1 MKTLEYE
8 HPFLWHRRAAP
19 SWGSLTG
26 IWSTIHEIP
35 QSNAL
40 PRFTPLVQHH
50 SSSSDHS
57 TPRTRAGGGGLDL
70 ELETSEPAAQ
80 TALDIALGRGHGAFA
95 TALRAA
101 IAAAASSGTSG
112 GGGGGGGA
120 SSSAAGSAA
129 VPPSASLAALSSGS
143 AAMKTPVDAA
153 GKLCSIC
160 YCDDHDAGSK
170 GVGCD
175 EDHFICEECF
185 VGYVTSESDTVSSGT
200 LCWFPLKLMS
210 SSCLRV
216 GGCGLACQRVFYS
229 ACSPLLPATARNNN
243 TQQHTTTAITSQAQ
257 PQQLHQ

>member
-1 MKTLEYE
+1 MA
-8 HPFLWHRRAAP
+8 PARRAVV
-19 SWGSLTG
+19 G
-26 IWSTIHEIP
+26 IVDRNLVHDPCNTAKQRVSSVLRLSCNTTQP
-35 QSNAL
+35 
-40 PRFTPLVQHH
+40 TPLLT
-50 SSSSDHS
+50 
-57 TPRTRAGGGGLDL
+57 TPRTRAGGDGLDF

-112 GGGGGGGA
+112 GGDGGGGEA

-129 VPPSASLAALSSGS
+129 VPPSASLAALSGGS

-185 VGYVTSESDTVSSGT
+185 VGYVTSESDTVSPGT
-200 LCWFPLKLMS
+200 LSW
-210 SSCLRV
+210 
-216 GGCGLACQRVFYS
+216 
-229 ACSPLLPATARNNN
+229 LP
-243 TQQHTTTAITSQAQ
+243 SKS
-257 PQQLHQ
+257 